1 MKYKILSVCGTG
13 IATSTVAA
21 ETLKEKLKLKG
32 LDVVVKECKA
42 AEVKSNVEM
51 FKPALIINTTPVS
64 NEAASGIKKFSG
76 LPFLTGVGVD
86 QLVNS
91 IIDYL
96 NSLKE

>member
-1 MKYKILSVCGTG
+1 MMFKILSVCGTG
-13 IATSTVAA
+13 VATSTVAA

-32 LDVVVKECKA
+32 FDVVVKECKA
-42 AEVKSNVEM
+42 AEVKTNVEL

-64 NEAASGIKKFSG
+64 DEAASGVKKFSG

-86 QLVNS
+86 KLVNS

-96 NSLKE
+96 NSINE